1 MPLKNK
7 LNQYELDTALAVLRD
22 KHLPLDELKSKTVA
36 VSGGSELHK
45 SIIYSLLC
53 LNDEKGLG
61 IKVIS
66 VGESVPTL
74 YDDDFFTV
82 AEPDELGDVDLFI
95 EAGFLRYDGET
106 VSRIFADCIDRIFS
120 LLAFRYCDGNLEL
133 YRPFIIAVGI
143 IFSYHDP
150 SACVRNMHSYGL
162 FSGYCAQNRVVC
174 LDLNIRV
181 KSAFAFRNV

>member
-22 KHLPLDELKSKTVA
+22 KNLPLDELKSKTVA

-53 LNDEKGLG
+53 LNDEKALG

-66 VGESVPTL
+66 VGESIPTL
-74 YDDDFFTV
+74 YDDDYFTV

-95 EAGFLRYDGET
+95 DAGFLR
-106 VSRIFADCIDRIFS
+106 
-120 LLAFRYCDGNLEL
+120 
-133 YRPFIIAVGI
+133 
-143 IFSYHDP
+143 
-150 SACVRNMHSYGL
+150 
-162 FSGYCAQNRVVC
+162 
-174 LDLNIRV
+174 
-181 KSAFAFRNV
+181 